1 MIGHSKHLALNTLD
15 RSCPSVDCKDK
26 IDVPDRIG
34 PLPRTESAAFPG
46 PPSRP
51 KSCGTV
57 TDRPQSTQALATPW
71 VEHGEQ
77 VASGATSP
85 SAPAPTPPSQA
96 LGAATTRALPCENVD
111 LKDAYIQ
118 VPLDETEIPICKL
131 TPNHTSYVPQPPGD
145 AARRHGGESGLEL
158 LHLNEAAQ
166 FQSELRPPPAVYFP
180 SVSTVPIDTT
190 HTLAANSIGP
200 LTLASSMPSFN
211 CNELRH
217 NFRMSLHTLWDQSTF
232 A

>member
-1 MIGHSKHLALNTLD
+1 MTLLLDTSSSRLRLLATMIGHSKHLALNTLD

-34 PLPRTESAAFPG
+34 PLPHTESAAFPG

-85 SAPAPTPPSQA
+85 SALAPTPPSQA

-118 VPLDETEIPICKL
+118 VPLDETEIPTCKL

-145 AARRHGGESGLEL
+145 AARRQ
-158 LHLNEAAQ
+158 A
-166 FQSELRPPPAVYFP
+166 LR
-180 SVSTVPIDTT
+180 TDG
-190 HTLAANSIGP
+190 HK
-200 LTLASSMPSFN
+200 
-211 CNELRH
+211 
-217 NFRMSLHTLWDQSTF
+217 
-232 A
+232 